1 MSGRANLKA
10 RVSDQLNCLCPLF
23 NKMTSKWCCL
33 LGSLLIAVLLSA
45 KATVAFS
52 PTHPL
57 RTQVSRLSSTNRNIK
72 PKEPFEMNTKEL
84 QVANVEAAQK
94 SLDIADTANTIAA
107 FSVAISALV
116 PLLIAYVANNKIDT
130 IRVEDQ
136 IFQLKLKK
144 EDQIFQTS
152 LKEREEIFQLE
163 LKKLETNNKKKK
175 HDIQALIDAKKCV
188 TPKSLSTNQ
197 RSNLLN
203 DGAVAWLKKQTVA
216 EQGNSLPWLT

>member
-1 MSGRANLKA
+1 MA
-10 RVSDQLNCLCPLF
+10 
-23 NKMTSKWCCL
+23 SKWCCL
-33 LGSLLIAVLLSA
+33 LGNLLIAMLLSA

-52 PTHPL
+52 PTRPL
-57 RTQVSRLSSTNRNIK
+57 RAQVSRLSSTNRNFK

-94 SLDIADTANTIAA
+94 SLGLADTANTIAA
-107 FSVAISALV
+107 TANTIAAISVAISALV
-116 PLLIAYVANNKIDT
+116 PLLIAYGANNKIDT
-130 IRVEDQ
+130 IRVEDR
-136 IFQLKLKK
+136 IFQL
-144 EDQIFQTS
+144 E

-175 HDIQALIDAKKCV
+175 HEIQILIDAKKGV

-203 DGAVAWLKKQTVA
+203 DGAVAWLKKHTVA

>member
-1 MSGRANLKA
+1 
-10 RVSDQLNCLCPLF
+10 
-23 NKMTSKWCCL
+23 MTSKWCCL
-33 LGSLLIAVLLSA
+33 LGSLLIAVLLSVE
-45 KATVAFS
+45 ATVAFS
-52 PTHPL
+52 PTRPL
-57 RTQVSRLSSTNRNIK
+57 RAQVSRLSSTNRNIK

-94 SLDIADTANTIAA
+94 SLDLADTANTIAA
-107 FSVAISALV
+107 TANTIAAISVAISALV
-116 PLLIAYVANNKIDT
+116 PLLIAFVANNKIDT
-130 IRVEDQ
+130 IRVEDR
-136 IFQLKLKK
+136 IFQL
-144 EDQIFQTS
+144 E

-175 HDIQALIDAKKCV
+175 HDIQALIDAKKGV

>member
-10 RVSDQLNCLCPLF
+10 KVSDQLNCYCPLF

-33 LGSLLIAVLLSA
+33 LGSLLFAVLLSA

-52 PTHPL
+52 PTRPL
-57 RTQVSRLSSTNRNIK
+57 RAQVSRLSSTNRNIK

-116 PLLIAYVANNKIDT
+116 PLLIAYGANNKIDT
-130 IRVEDQ
+130 IRVEDR
-136 IFQLKLKK
+136 IFQL
-144 EDQIFQTS
+144 E

-163 LKKLETNNKKKK
+163 LMKLETNNKKKK
-175 HDIQALIDAKKCV
+175 HDIQVLIDAKKCV
-188 TPKSLSTNQ
+188 SSKSSSTNQ
-197 RSNLLN
+197 RTNLLN